1 MPTAVEYAVMS
12 NPWHAQD
19 LIEYALLA
27 KAKDGIGWGGP
38 TASISTVRQQH
49 AMPGPTS
56 GDGQLAGVLVV
67 PLLLVAV
74 AVAVGR
80 RLTRRSGRATSSRA

>member
-1 MPTAVEYAVMS
+1 MPTAVEYAVMA

-19 LIEYALLA
+19 LIEYALTA

-38 TASISTVRQQH
+38 TMSISSVLQQH
-49 AMPGPTS
+49 ALPGPTS
-56 GDGQLAGVLVV
+56 GDGPLTGVFVV

-74 AVAVGR
+74 AVAVRR
-80 RLTRRSGRATSSRA
+80 RLAHRC

>member
-1 MPTAVEYAVMS
+1 MPTAVEYAVMA

-38 TASISTVRQQH
+38 TMSVSTALQQP
-49 AMPGPTS
+49 ALPGPTS
-56 GDGQLAGVLVV
+56 ADGQLAGVAVV

-74 AVAVGR
+74 AVAVRR
-80 RLTRRSGRATSSRA
+80 RLTYQTGSGRA